1 MAFLL
6 KNAHVVDPQC
16 GIDGICD
23 VKIDGER
30 IVEVGEDLAAEGCEV
45 VDLSGK
51 MLVPGLVDMHVHL
64 REPGYEHKGTIESE
78 TRAAVKGG
86 FTGVCSM
93 PNTDPVT
100 DNGTVVEYV
109 KSVAEREGHC
119 HVYPAGACSKGL
131 KGEIIAEMGD
141 MVAHGAVAFT
151 DDGRG
156 IQGAGMMRRCM
167 DYGKMFDKT
176 FLSHC
181 QDEDLVGDGQVNEGV
196 VSTRL
201 GLLGWPA
208 EGEEL
213 QIARDIALARLTGAK
228 LHIQHIS
235 TARGLEL
242 VRAAKAEGLPVTCEV
257 TPHHLFL
264 TEDALDGTYD
274 TRLKMNPPL
283 RTAADTEALIQG
295 VIDGTVDAI
304 ATDHAP
310 HAAWEKAREFELAPF
325 GTTGIECA
333 LSLVFTN
340 LVKTEKID
348 LGRMVELMSVAP
360 RRILGVEVASIA
372 PGSVADITVFDPAAT
387 WTVGAEGYESKADNC
402 AFEGMELAGRA
413 TDVFV
418 GGKRAL
424 VDGVVC

>member
-16 GIDGICD
+16 GLDGVCD
-23 VKIDGER
+23 VKIDGDR
-30 IVEVGEDLAAEGCEV
+30 IVEVGENLSGDGCEV
-45 VDLSGK
+45 VDLTGK
-51 MLVPGLVDMHVHL
+51 VLVPGLVDMHVHL
-64 REPGYEHKGTIESE
+64 REPGYEHKSTIESE

-93 PNTDPVT
+93 PNTDPVA
-100 DNGTVVEYV
+100 DNGTVIEYV
-109 KSVAEREGHC
+109 KSVAARDGHC
-119 HVYPAGACSKGL
+119 RVYPAGACSKGL
-131 KGEIIAEMGD
+131 KGEIISEMGD

-156 IQGAGMMRRCM
+156 VQGAGMMRRCM
-167 DYGKMFDKT
+167 DYGKMFGKT

-181 QDEDLVGDGQVNEGV
+181 QDEDLVGDGMVNEGV

-208 EGEEL
+208 EGEEI
-213 QIARDIALARLTGAK
+213 QISRDIALARLTGAK

-235 TARGLEL
+235 TARGLEM

-283 RTAADTEALIQG
+283 RTAADTEALLAG
-295 VIDGTVDAI
+295 VEDGTVDAI

-310 HAAWEKAREFELAPF
+310 HAEWEKAREFELAPF

-333 LSLVFTN
+333 VALVLTK
-340 LVKTEKID
+340 LVQSGKIGYD
-348 LGRMVELMSVAP
+348 RMVELMSVNP
-360 RRILGVEVASIA
+360 RRILGVEAATISA
-372 PGSVADITVFDPAAT
+372 GSVADITVLDPEVT
-387 WTVGAEGYESKADNC
+387 WTVGEDGYESKAVNC
-402 AFEGMELAGRA
+402 AFEGETVTGRA

-418 GGKRAL
+418 GGVRAL
-424 VDGVVC
+424 ANGAVC

>member
-16 GIDGICD
+16 GLDGVCD
-23 VKIDGER
+23 VKIDGDR
-30 IVEVGEDLAAEGCEV
+30 IVEVGENLSGDGCEV
-45 VDLSGK
+45 VDLTGK
-51 MLVPGLVDMHVHL
+51 VLVPGLVDMHVHL
-64 REPGYEHKGTIESE
+64 REPGYEHKSTIESE

-93 PNTDPVT
+93 PNTDPVA
-100 DNGTVVEYV
+100 DNGTVIEYV
-109 KSVAEREGHC
+109 KSVAARDGHC
-119 HVYPAGACSKGL
+119 RVYPAGACSKGL
-131 KGEIIAEMGD
+131 KGEIISEMGD

-156 IQGAGMMRRCM
+156 VQGAGMMRRCM
-167 DYGKMFDKT
+167 DYGKMFGKT

-181 QDEDLVGDGQVNEGV
+181 QDEDLVGDGMVNEGV

-208 EGEEL
+208 EGEEI
-213 QIARDIALARLTGAK
+213 QISRDIALARLTGAK

-235 TARGLEL
+235 TARGLEM

-283 RTAADTEALIQG
+283 RTVADTEALLAG
-295 VIDGTVDAI
+295 VEDGTVDAI

-310 HAAWEKAREFELAPF
+310 HAEWEKAREFELAPF

-333 LSLVFTN
+333 VALVLTK
-340 LVKTEKID
+340 LVQSGKID
-348 LGRMVELMSVAP
+348 YDRMVELMSVNP
-360 RRILGVEVASIA
+360 RRILGVEAATISA
-372 PGSVADITVFDPAAT
+372 GSVADITVLDPEVT
-387 WTVGAEGYESKADNC
+387 WTVGEDGYESKAVNC
-402 AFEGMELAGRA
+402 AFEGETVTGRA

-418 GGKRAL
+418 GGVRAL
-424 VDGVVC
+424 ANGAVC